1 MAAASIWRPAAPE
14 HGICNRYESN
24 RPEETLLK
32 SQIVVLAAVALFVGC
47 SGDPDAA
54 ARHQSVAVETPEPA
68 NETFA
73 LGSVLTSAGAV
84 PQESAGES
92 FTRGGEVF
100 LSVDVTSA
108 SRDQNID
115 VQWVDAQGRIVRKE
129 TRKVPEGSRYAAFS
143 SGRVIASTP
152 GRHRAVIIIDGRR
165 VMEKPFS
172 IL

>member
-1 MAAASIWRPAAPE
+1 MVWPTATE
-14 HGICNRYESN
+14 HGICNPMN
-24 RPEETLLK
+24 QIRPQETLLK
-32 SQIVVLAAVALFVGC
+32 TQIVVLAAVALLVGC

-54 ARHQSVAVETPEPA
+54 ARHQPVAVDTPEPG

-73 LGSVLTSAGAV
+73 LGSVLTPAGAI
-84 PQESAGES
+84 PQDAAGES

-108 SRDQNID
+108 SSEQNID
-115 VQWVDAQGRIVRKE
+115 VQWLDAHGNIVRKE
-129 TRKVPEGSRYAAFS
+129 TRRVPEGSHYAAFS
-143 SGRVIASTP
+143 SGRAVAATP